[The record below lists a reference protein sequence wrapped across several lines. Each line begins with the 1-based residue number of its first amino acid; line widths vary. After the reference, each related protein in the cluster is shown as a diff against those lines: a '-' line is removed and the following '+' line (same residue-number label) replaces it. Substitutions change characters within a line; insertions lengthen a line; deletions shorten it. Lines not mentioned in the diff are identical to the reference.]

1 MELRIPP
8 PLIALILAVLM
19 WAISKIGH
27 FASIESEV
35 ITPLS
40 ILVLVVGLAIDLSA
54 IISFRRADTTIN
66 PLKPEKTRRLV
77 KVGIYKQTR
86 NPMYL
91 GLFLI
96 LCSWA
101 LWLGNFFALPV
112 LFFFV
117 WYMTKFQII
126 REEEALKILFPE
138 DFESYQSTVRRWI

>member
-8 PLIALILAVLM
+8 PLLALILAVLM
-19 WAISKIGH
+19 WAISKMGH
-27 FASIESEV
+27 FASIELEV

-40 ILVLVVGLAIDLSA
+40 IFVLVVGFAIDISA
-54 IISFRRADTTIN
+54 VISFRMANTTIN
-66 PLKPEKTRRLV
+66 PLKPEKTRQLV
-77 KVGIYKQTR
+77 KVGIYKKTR
-86 NPMYL
+86 NPMYV

-101 LWLGNFFALPV
+101 LWLGNYFAFPI

-126 REEEALKILFPE
+126 PEEQMLKALFPE
-138 DFESYQSTVRRWI
+138 DFESYQLTVRRWI